1 MTAGVLAEPRLRGCR
16 TGCEAGIAA
25 HRIRIRT
32 GRMDSRLRGNN
43 GSCRNHGLV
52 DGIIPAIAGMTVKN
66 AVDVIPAKAGIHG
79 SSDQCSSQARTQNT
93 DAAHRARAVM
103 TPSADGSRLPT

>member
-1 MTAGVLAEPRLRGCR
+1 MTAGALAEPRLRGCR

-32 GRMDSRLRGNN
+32 GRTDSRLR
-43 GSCRNHGLV
+43 RN
-52 DGIIPAIAGMTVKN
+52 DGKS

-79 SSDQCSSQARTQNT
+79 FSDQGASQARTQNT

-103 TPSADGSRLPT
+103 TPNAGGSRLPA